1 MSRIEG
7 AAACEL
13 AGFGPEDPMADVCML
28 IFEGSCDLIYKLIKA
43 GVKNA
48 DKICQEIHLCTK
60 KKVAAR
66 LRAFTRK

>member
-1 MSRIEG
+1 
-7 AAACEL
+7 
-13 AGFGPEDPMADVCML
+13 MADVCML

-48 DKICQEIHLCTK
+48 DKICQEIHLCKK